1 MKSIIWAESDTRISF
16 SDFSFIRRLDINTL
30 ININYGRKFG
40 EPERDL
46 CEFFTVDK
54 NTMEQRQE
62 LFAELL
68 EKPALYERLSKSF
81 LVLENF
87 FEIQKEKETALSN
100 EKLLYSIKELETRVE
115 YLKEI
120 KSIFA
125 EYQVKSQALL
135 VLWEK
140 VKPICTTKEF
150 DTLCEEVDKQIH
162 TITEIKSITV
172 GINLNA
178 QMKPVEAGLISVHE
192 ESYVSG
198 EFMDKLMRLNFKNN
212 EFVCAAPLIPLDKSL
227 TAEEASSL
235 RASANSALNKV
246 FASGLKSWSGVV
258 KKYAVNNLNVLSH
271 AIHEWRFVV
280 ACMKT
285 LTELNEKGL
294 PLCKPSFEESDK
306 ITGLYHPILALNSS
320 DAKGVVK
327 NDLTF
332 DDTASIYVLTG
343 PNQGGKSIYTQ
354 SVGILYTMLHLGL
367 PLPAKNADIK
377 AVDGILVH
385 FIDIKDRS
393 YVHGRLSDECEKI
406 QIINKNITENS
417 LFLFDEALSSTNST
431 EAVVIATEIIT
442 AYSDIGARGIW
453 TTHFHELCS
462 LEESYTEGKAKIINL
477 CARIDETSHKRVFKI
492 IRGHYGQ
499 SYAMDIAKAYNLT
512 KDEILSSIKK

>member
-1 MKSIIWAESDTRISF
+1 MKSIIWAETDTRRSF
-16 SDFSFIRRLDINTL
+16 SDFSFIKRLDINAL

-54 NTMEQRQE
+54 DTMEQRQE

-68 EKPALYERLSKSF
+68 EKPTLYERLSKSF
-81 LVLENF
+81 LVLEDF

-125 EYQVKSQALL
+125 EHQVKSRALL

-198 EFMDKLMRLNFKNN
+198 EFMDKLMRLNFKNS
-212 EFVCAAPLIPLDKSL
+212 EFVCASPLVPLDKSL

-235 RASANSALNKV
+235 RASTNSALNKV
-246 FASGLKSWSGVV
+246 FASGLKSWAGVV

-271 AIHEWRFVV
+271 TIHEWRFIV

-285 LTELNEKGL
+285 LVELNENGL
-294 PLCKPSFEESDK
+294 SLCKPNLVKNDK
-306 ITGLYHPILALNSS
+306 IEGLYHPILALNSKA
-320 DAKGVVK
+320 DKGLIK

-332 DDTASIYVLTG
+332 DDNGDIYILTG

-354 SVGILYTMLHLGL
+354 SVGILYAMLHLGL
-367 PLPAKNADIK
+367 PLPAKTADIK

-406 QIINKNITENS
+406 QAINKNITNNS

-462 LEESYTEGKAKIINL
+462 LENSYTSGKAKIINL
-477 CARIDETSHKRVFKI
+477 CARIDETSHKRAFKI
-492 IRGHYGQ
+492 IRGYYGQ
-499 SYAMDIAKAYNLT
+499 SYAMDIAREYNLT
-512 KDEILSSIKK
+512 KEEILKSINN

>member
-1 MKSIIWAESDTRISF
+1 MKSIIWAETDTRKSF
-16 SDFSFIRRLDINTL
+16 NDFSFITRLDINTL
-30 ININYGRKFG
+30 ININHGRKFG

-46 CEFFTVDK
+46 CEFFTVDR
-54 NTMEQRQE
+54 NTIEQRQE

-68 EKPALYERLSKSF
+68 AKPALYERLSKSF
-81 LVLENF
+81 LVLEDF

-125 EYQVKSQALL
+125 EYEVKSRALL

-140 VKPICTTKEF
+140 IKPICTTQEF

-198 EFMDKLMRLNFKNN
+198 EFMDKLMRLNFKNS
-212 EFVCAAPLIPLDKSL
+212 EFVCAAPLVPLDKNL

-246 FASGLKSWSGVV
+246 FASGLKSWAGVV
-258 KKYAVNNLNVLSH
+258 KKYAVNNLNVLSYS
-271 AIHEWRFVV
+271 IHEWRFVV

-285 LTELNEKGL
+285 LTELNKKGL
-294 PLCKPSFEESDK
+294 SLCKPRFAESDE
-306 ITGLYHPILALNSS
+306 IDGLYHPILALNTEK
-320 DAKGVVK
+320 DKDVIK
-327 NDLTF
+327 NELTF
-332 DDTASIYVLTG
+332 DDNGSIYILTG

-367 PLPAKNADIK
+367 PLPAKRADIK
-377 AVDGILVH
+377 AVDAILVH

-406 QIINKNITENS
+406 QIINKNITQNS

-442 AYSDIGARGIW
+442 AYSDIGARGLW
-453 TTHFHELCS
+453 TTHFHELCG
-462 LEESYTEGKAKIINL
+462 LENSYTSGKTKIVNI
-477 CARIDETSHKRVFKI
+477 CARIDENSHKRVFKI

-512 KDEILSSIKK
+512 KDEILRNTKE